1 MRDGAEVWKGKISS
15 LKRFKDDV
23 SEVRDGV
30 ECGIDLAGHKDIRV
44 GDIIETYTT
53 EQLEANLGAN
63 SAEVK
68 KAQLAELRAAKDAEN
83 EVARAA
89 EDTARTA
96 AESASA

>member
-1 MRDGAEVWKGKISS
+1 MAQRCGRARSRS

-63 SAEVK
+63 AAEAK

-83 EVARAA
+83 EVAKA
-89 EDTARTA
+89 EATL
-96 AESASA
+96 

>member
-63 SAEVK
+63 AAEVK

-83 EVARAA
+83 EVAKA
-89 EDTARTA
+89 E
-96 AESASA
+96 ASL